1 MALALDYNMDRIK
14 DALSKVNRAP
24 RGTNLDIIDAFI
36 KSGRDAAIV
45 GLKEGKRN
53 IPGARNKATSLRKV
67 IRKNGLQD
75 EVTVILCVDEVLL
88 VRKDKV
94 KALGL

>member
-14 DALSKVNRAP
+14 DALAKVNRAP
-24 RGTNLDIIDAFI
+24 RGTNLDLLDTFM

-45 GLKEGKRN
+45 GLKEGRRN
-53 IPGARNKATSLRKV
+53 IPGAHSKANSLRKAAKKAGLENEVVV
-67 IRKNGLQD
+67 ITC
-75 EVTVILCVDEVLL
+75 EDEVLL

>member
-14 DALSKVNRAP
+14 DALKKVNRSP
-24 RGTNLDIIDAFI
+24 KGTNLDLLDAFI

-67 IRKNGLQD
+67 IRKNGLEA